1 MNAATGDTAEPAEPA
16 DGTLRFAGGELT
28 DEQDVVAPAAPGYRP
43 GRTLPLRV
51 ELVRQ
56 LRRRR
61 TGYAMGFLVLLP
73 AILVAA
79 FALGSDSGGAGP
91 GQATLVDLAT
101 SGAVNFAIFTVFASA
116 GFLLVVVVALFCG
129 DTVASEAGW
138 SSLRYL
144 LAAPIPRGRLLAV
157 KLVVALGYS
166 ATAVLLLP
174 LVALGVGRLA
184 YGWHPVHT
192 PAGDSYG
199 AWEGLVRLG
208 IVVAYLLVSLLLVG
222 SVSFYLSTVTDAPLG
237 AVGGG
242 VGLVIVSNIL
252 DAITALG
259 SLREV
264 LPTHY
269 QFAWTDALTS
279 PVHLDAMVRGA
290 AASVAYSVVFLFL
303 AWRHFSAKDI
313 LS

>member
-1 MNAATGDTAEPAEPA
+1 MSALAPGDRPDPPMPKPSVPAVDA
-16 DGTLRFAGGELT
+16 RTVGAHG
-28 DEQDVVAPAAPGYRP
+28 AAPGYRP
-43 GRTLPLRV
+43 RRTLPLRV
-51 ELVRQ
+51 EVVRQ
-56 LRRRR
+56 IRRRR
-61 TGYAMGFLVLLP
+61 TMFALGFLVLLP
-73 AILVAA
+73 FILVAA
-79 FALGSDSGGAGP
+79 FALGSDSNNATP
-91 GQATLVDLAT
+91 GQTTLVDLAT
-101 SGAVNFAIFTVFASA
+101 SGAVNFTIFAVFASA

-129 DTVASEAGW
+129 DTVASEASW

-144 LAAPIPRGRLLAV
+144 LAAPIPRGRLLAG
-157 KLVVALGYS
+157 KLAVALGYS
-166 ATAVLLLP
+166 TVAVVLLP
-174 LVALGVGRLA
+174 LVALGVGRVF
-184 YGWHPVHT
+184 YGWHTVHT

-199 AWEGLVRLG
+199 AWEGVARLG
-208 IVVAYLLVSLLLVG
+208 LVVAYLLVSLLLVG
-222 SVSFYLSTVTDAPLG
+222 SLSFYLSTVTDTPLG

-269 QFAWTDALTS
+269 QFAWTDALS
-279 PVHLDAMVRGA
+279 VPVHYDAMARGA
-290 AASVAYSVVFLFL
+290 AASVAYSAVFLFL

>member
-237 AVGGG
+237 VVGGG

>member
-1 MNAATGDTAEPAEPA
+1 MTTTSPGGAAA
-16 DGTLRFAGGELT
+16 
-28 DEQDVVAPAAPGYRP
+28 GYRP
-43 GRTLPLRV
+43 RRTLPLRV
-51 ELVRQ
+51 EAVRQ

-61 TGYAMGFLVLLP
+61 TVFALGFLVLLP
-73 AILVAA
+73 FILVAA
-79 FALGSDSGGAGP
+79 FALGSDSSGTGAG
-91 GQATLVDLAT
+91 QTTLVDLAT
-101 SGAVNFAIFTVFASA
+101 SGAVNFTVFTVFASA

-129 DTVASEAGW
+129 DTVASEASW

-144 LAAPIPRGRLLAV
+144 LAAPVPRGRLLAG
-157 KLVVALGYS
+157 KLAVALGYS
-166 ATAVLLLP
+166 TAAVVLLP
-174 LVALGVGRLA
+174 LVALGVGRVF
-184 YGWHPVHT
+184 YGWHAVHT

-199 AWEGLVRLG
+199 AWEGVGRLA
-208 IVVAYLLVSLLLVG
+208 IVVAYLLVSLLLVAA
-222 SVSFYLSTVTDAPLG
+222 VSFYLSTVTDAPLG

-269 QFAWTDALTS
+269 QFAWTDALAS
-279 PVHLDAMVRGA
+279 PVHYGAMARGA
-290 AASVAYSVVFLFL
+290 GASVTYAVVFLFL